1 MSTTEQRTPDAEATP
16 AARDGWAVPGV
27 AHTPG
32 PNAAQSAGGPA
43 TADDADP
50 TVGGDR
56 LADAKTAEE
65 PNCDLAADLAG
76 AGGPGGGHP
85 VVTAVLACLE
95 ALEATRQ
102 AGVATL
108 SAREIRLMLLA
119 VAQIIA
125 AAFALK
131 LRLLT
136 AGKVQRVEDLT
147 GATSTAAFLAHLTQ
161 MRRPDAAA
169 QVRLATDLDHRY
181 RLLAD
186 ALARGLCSP
195 DQLRVC
201 VAALRKLPS
210 DLPEDRL
217 EACQRFLIDA
227 CQRLTPTQLKTV
239 GRHLWEVIDPDG
251 ADAKA
256 GKDLQNEEHQAR
268 AKASIRFWDNGD
280 GTTGFRGKLPHLQAA
295 ILRKALHALAAPR
308 RRNNPNIRTG
318 QPDDT
323 RRNGTTDP
331 DPGTSPAPSGNGQ
344 AEQGPASTGPAST
357 GPAGNGQRADGG
369 RANPDTNSPTPGSQ
383 GPPGDG
389 SPPNGD
395 PGPRFGDPDRHRL
408 DGDLTPEER
417 DTGRV
422 IPYPVRLGHALMD
435 LLERLPETILPTT
448 GGVPAT
454 IVATI
459 TLDQLRTGLGTTTL
473 DTGEEVSAGQLR
485 RLACN
490 AGIIPAVLDGNSQPL
505 DLGRRQRLFTPY
517 QRIALD
523 LRDHGGTDDPDG
535 GGCVIDGCDRPAS
548 VCEAHHPHPWEHG
561 GETNLVNGILVCPYH
576 HHLAHH
582 PDWALTCTHGT
593 WRFRRVTSASQ

>member
-65 PNCDLAADLAG
+65 PNCDLAAELAG

-131 LRLLT
+131 LRLLA

-181 RLLAD
+181 RLLGD

-201 VAALRKLPS
+201 VAALRRLPK

-323 RRNGTTDP
+323 RHP
-331 DPGTSPAPSGNGQ
+331 QPGN
-344 AEQGPASTGPAST
+344 
-357 GPAGNGQRADGG
+357 
-369 RANPDTNSPTPGSQ
+369 Q

-389 SPPNGD
+389 PHPTAP
-395 PGPRFGDPDRHRL
+395 PGPGSGTPDRHRL

-435 LLERLPETILPTT
+435 LLERLPEAILPTT

-593 WRFRRVTSASQ
+593 WRFRRVNS